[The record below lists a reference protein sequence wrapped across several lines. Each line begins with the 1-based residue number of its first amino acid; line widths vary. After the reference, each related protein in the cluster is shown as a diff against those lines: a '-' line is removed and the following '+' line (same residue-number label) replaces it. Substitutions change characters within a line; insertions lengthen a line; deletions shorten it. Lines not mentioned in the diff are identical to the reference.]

1 MDPAFLVSLNNAIS
15 VAQRLRE
22 VSKNIADAE
31 FKNLL
36 ADLYSQLGD
45 AKLEAANVKAELAVL
60 MEENTE
66 LRRVRET
73 EEEPSGSKWGCY
85 QFEGDDGLFC
95 TACWDTKK
103 QKCRTSR
110 TVGPF
115 RMCPVCNAVMGR

>member
-1 MDPAFLVSLNNAIS
+1 MDMAYIVSLNQAIAL
-15 VAQRLRE
+15 AQRLRE

-45 AKLEAANVKAELAVL
+45 AKLEAANVKAELAAL

-73 EEEPSGSKWGCY
+73 EEEPSGSKWGCF
-85 QFEGDDGLFC
+85 QFEGDDGLYC

-103 QKCRTSR
+103 QKIQTTR
-110 TVGPF
+110 TVGSF
-115 RMCPVCNAVMGR
+115 RKCPVCNAVIGR